1 MQRGERMTRET
12 SSHGTLFLI
21 FLLFSVFAF
30 GMAGFKILFDLPWI
44 DAFFYTVTTI
54 TTVGYEA
61 PPQISPE
68 GKLFVSMF
76 LLGGIG
82 VAGYAIANLTQHVLV
97 RRVLMALGKRRDHA
111 VNDLRN
117 HWIVC
122 GFGRVG
128 QSIAEM
134 LAREEAPFVV
144 LEKDEDLC
152 DICRQ
157 SKWHVVRGD
166 AREESTLDAAGIG
179 RAKGL
184 IVCLD
189 NDANNVYVVLSA
201 RAANAALHIVVRAN
215 ENQSV
220 NVLYRAGADK
230 VLNPLLAAAAAMT
243 RAALHPAVAD
253 FLELI
258 NISKKIDL
266 HMDALK
272 LSADSPFIEKALAE
286 THLRSRYNLLVVAIT
301 AADTGAVAYNPPG
314 TATLHPGDELI
325 LLGTREQIA
334 AVRPEIPGS
343 AKIERRTAE
352 KKTSDVRLL

>member
-1 MQRGERMTRET
+1 MAREI
-12 SSHGTLFLI
+12 SSHRAPFLVI
-21 FLLFSVFAF
+21 LLLSVFVF
-30 GMAGFKILFDLPWI
+30 GITGFKILFDLSWI

-61 PPQISPE
+61 PPQMTPE
-68 GKLFVSMF
+68 GKLFVSVF

-97 RRVLMALGKRRDHA
+97 RRVLLALGKRRDHA
-111 VNDLRN
+111 VSDLRE

-144 LEKDEDLC
+144 LEKNEDLC
-152 DICRQ
+152 DMCRQ
-157 SKWHVVRGD
+157 SKWHVVQGD
-166 AREESTLDAAGIG
+166 AREESILEAAGIG

-201 RAANAALHIVVRAN
+201 RAANSSLHIVVRAN

-230 VLNPLLAAAAAMT
+230 VMNPLLAAAAAMT

-272 LSADSPFIEKALAE
+272 LSSDSPLAGKALSE

-301 AADTGAVAYNPPG
+301 AAATDAVTYNPPG
-314 TATLHPGDELI
+314 TAMLHPGDELI
-325 LLGTREQIA
+325 LLGTREQIS
-334 AVRPEIPGS
+334 AVRPEITGS
-343 AKIERRTAE
+343 ANIPRRTQG
-352 KKTSDVRLL
+352 KKPTDVRLL